1 MLKKNG
7 DMKGAIDVYS
17 SFPIKE
23 KSDQSKES
31 KNEQRFIYCV
41 LFGFFVRILKLIAH
55 ILFSDGNLILFAV
68 LKMELLEI

>member
-1 MLKKNG
+1 MLKNDG

-41 LFGFFVRILKLIAH
+41 FYLDFL
-55 ILFSDGNLILFAV
+55 
-68 LKMELLEI
+68 